1 MPTAY
6 SRSLRIQYNDLSRGS
21 PAFLC
26 LPGWCENKSVFGR
39 ITHAL
44 GRSQR
49 VIALDWRGH
58 GKSASEGGEF
68 GHEELVEDALAVIRT
83 SGVGTVIPVA
93 ISHAGWVALELRKR
107 LGERVTRLVLLDW
120 ILGEPPPEFGAV
132 LAGLQERERW
142 LATREELFRAWI
154 AGSDE
159 PHVVRHIR
167 EEMGSYGH
175 EMWARAARAIESAY
189 GDGTPFEAL
198 ARLTPPCPV
207 LHLFSQPRDKRTLAA
222 QEDFARL
229 HPWFHVRRLEAYSHF
244 PALEMPDLTARAIL
258 DFAGEGQRRAGPL
271 ASWGRSD
278 GAAPGS

>member
-58 GKSASEGGEF
+58 GKSAAQGEEF
-68 GHEELVEDALAVIRT
+68 GNEELVEDALAVIRT
-83 SGVGTVIPVA
+83 SGVGTVIPVS

-107 LGERVTRLVLLDW
+107 LGERVPRLVLLDW
-120 ILGEPPPEFGAV
+120 IVGEPPEEFRSV
-132 LAGLQERERW
+132 LTGLQERGSW
-142 LATREELFRAWI
+142 LATRERLFHAWI

-167 EEMGSYGH
+167 EEMGSYGF
-175 EMWARAARAIESAY
+175 EMWARAARAIECAY
-189 GDGTPFEAL
+189 GDGTPLEAL
-198 ARLTPPCPV
+198 ARLAPPCPT
-207 LHLFSQPRDKRTLAA
+207 LHLFSQPRDKAYLAA
-222 QEDFARL
+222 QEDFARRN
-229 HPWFHVRRLEAYSHF
+229 PWFHVRRLEAHSHF
-244 PALEMPDLTARAIL
+244 PVLEMPDLTARAIL
-258 DFAGEGQRRAGPL
+258 DFAGEGQRRTGPL
-271 ASWGRSD
+271 ASWGRAD
-278 GAAPGS
+278 GAT